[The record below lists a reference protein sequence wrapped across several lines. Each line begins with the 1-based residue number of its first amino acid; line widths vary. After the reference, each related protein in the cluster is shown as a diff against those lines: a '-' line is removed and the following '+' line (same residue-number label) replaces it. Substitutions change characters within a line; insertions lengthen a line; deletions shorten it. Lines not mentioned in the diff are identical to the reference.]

1 MAELSSLDQT
11 RLLTM
16 LGSIEEL
23 EAKVS
28 RLEQSN
34 EALVALGQENIALNA
49 QVQEVQALA
58 QRALS
63 KTMRYEPLPAG
74 RQVLV

>member
-1 MAELSSLDQT
+1 MAELSSADQT

-49 QVQEVQALA
+49 QAQALA

>member
-49 QVQEVQALA
+49 QAQALA
-58 QRALS
+58 ERALS